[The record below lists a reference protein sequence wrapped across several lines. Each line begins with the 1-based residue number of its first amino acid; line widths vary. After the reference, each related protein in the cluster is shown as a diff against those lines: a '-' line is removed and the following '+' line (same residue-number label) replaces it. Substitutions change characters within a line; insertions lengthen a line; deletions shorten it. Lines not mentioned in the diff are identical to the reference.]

1 MDVGKRLVH
10 SVPMTGSIEHLILAV
25 ATFLASHFILSSI
38 PVRTAVISRVGDKPF
53 QGVYALVS
61 LAAFVWMVMAYKTAP
76 VHDVWQPIPQMA
88 TMVMPLMLIACVF
101 FVAAYTTKSPTNV
114 GAESYIADMKPAQ
127 GIQSITRHPFLW
139 AVVLW
144 AISHLLV
151 NGDMATIIL
160 MLGMITLSF
169 GGMRHIDYRRAK
181 LLGSAWGPVALTTSV
196 TPFKAVLQGRCKLDL
211 KGIGLLRVLGGVLIY
226 AGLLIAH
233 KWIAGVQLINI
244 EIIN

>member
-1 MDVGKRLVH
+1 MKSTALLAH
-10 SVPMTGSIEHLILAV
+10 FETYLPFEEAETSLIE
-25 ATFLASHFILSSI
+25 SK
-38 PVRTAVISRVGDKPF
+38 ISRRK
-53 QGVYALVS
+53 L
-61 LAAFVWMVMAYKTAP
+61 KRR
-76 VHDVWQPIPQMA
+76 
-88 TMVMPLMLIACVF
+88 
-101 FVAAYTTKSPTNV
+101 
-114 GAESYIADMKPAQ
+114 E
-127 GIQSITRHPFLW
+127 
-139 AVVLW
+139 
-144 AISHLLV
+144 HLLV

-196 TPFKAVLQGRCKLDL
+196 TPFKAVFQGRCKLDL

-233 KWIAGVQLINI
+233 EWISGVQLINI